1 MSWSGLPEASL
12 TAGFRPWAVSHSSGR
27 PSASVS
33 GTGAGSMRQAPVS
46 SLNVKRM
53 RPSTPL
59 PAAMLAASRSPTPA
73 MLALVA
79 SGSASPQLV
88 AQPPFAVN
96 L

>member
-1 MSWSGLPEASL
+1 M
-12 TAGFRPWAVSHSSGR
+12 
-27 PSASVS
+27 S

-46 SLNVKRM
+46 SWKVKRM

-59 PAAMLAASRSPTPA
+59 PAAMFAPVNSPTPA

-96 L
+96 LQATPEALVITTVPCQT